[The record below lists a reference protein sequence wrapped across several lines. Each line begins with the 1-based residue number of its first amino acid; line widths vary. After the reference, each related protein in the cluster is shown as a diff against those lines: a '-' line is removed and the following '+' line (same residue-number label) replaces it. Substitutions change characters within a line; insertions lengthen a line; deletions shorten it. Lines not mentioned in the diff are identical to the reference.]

1 MKSRYD
7 SVDLFINPDSSY
19 AKYNDLDVRI
29 DQESYDVLRENG
41 IDDMLAKHIAH
52 LFIRD
57 ALVTY
62 DDYASYSDTET
73 SEHFEVRLRFLPLP
87 LEHPVVELA
96 ERSLE
101 TPHHRRLCG
110 GVESRAPDHGSHA
123 HRV

>member
-73 SEHFEVRLRFLPLP
+73 SEHFEVRPSSPLLP

-101 TPHHRRLCG
+101 TSHHRRLCR
-110 GVESRAPDHGSHA
+110 GVASRAPNHGSHA

>member
-73 SEHFEVRLRFLPLP
+73 SEHFEVRPSSPFLP

-101 TPHHRRLCG
+101 TSHHRGLCG